1 MMVSIKSKILIE
13 ILCFVVIFS
22 SFTFFEDNSL
32 QITGDKIVESS
43 HEISDDVDYIKNPI
57 DIKENN
63 QWSLSN
69 QGTFPAY
76 SNNDMA
82 CVPSGNDGFKTYYY

>member
-1 MMVSIKSKILIE
+1 MIKKIYVLIVAVWVIILIG
-13 ILCFVVIFS
+13 CQKS
-22 SFTFFEDNSL
+22 EDYASEP
-32 QITGDKIVESS
+32 TGEKIIESS

-82 CVPSGNDGFKTYYY
+82 WEFDERKACKG